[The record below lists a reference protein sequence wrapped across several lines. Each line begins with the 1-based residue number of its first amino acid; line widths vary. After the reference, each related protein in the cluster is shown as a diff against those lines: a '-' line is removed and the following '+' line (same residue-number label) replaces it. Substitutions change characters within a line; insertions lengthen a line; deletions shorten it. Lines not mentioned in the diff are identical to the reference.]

1 MITNRELGLDDY
13 LAMARRQWKL
23 AVIPALICLPLG
35 LLLSFAFR
43 PKYNSQSLVLVED
56 QVVPQG
62 YVKPVVTQDVIPRV
76 VTLEQQVL
84 GRNRLRPM
92 VERLG
97 LARKG
102 KTVADEIEEIRA
114 NVAVIPIQAGVVPTG
129 SSSSSAGTTPASTL
143 ASTSAK
149 KKPTPNGNSTA
160 VVPAFNVSFTT
171 DNARDAQQVCAEI
184 TSMILSENL
193 ASREQVA
200 QSTADFISRQLED
213 AKHTLDAIDVRMAAF
228 KRQHLGQLPSELDSN
243 LKILAGL
250 YSQLEA
256 NTQTLNRAQQDK
268 SYNESLLATQMAAWR
283 STQASEE
290 RQSLQQEI
298 TTLQNQQVTLESRY
312 TDDHPDVIK
321 ARNDIAALKTK
332 LQTADAAET
341 AKLSLSPELEQLR
354 LQVHQYDSLIAQSNE
369 DQKRLQQ
376 QIEAY
381 QRRVALSPEVEQEY
395 AALARDQDS
404 AQKLYSNLLANR
416 SESEMQSE
424 MERQQVGEQMRV
436 LSPASLPDSP
446 SFPNRLLFAAG
457 GLGAGLGI
465 GVAIAFWREL
475 RDKSMRNEADIVA
488 GLELPLLASV
498 PWVDAGKRQGGGV
511 RGGLF
516 PFRQKRAV

>member
-1 MITNRELGLDDY
+1 
-13 LAMARRQWKL
+13 
-23 AVIPALICLPLG
+23 
-35 LLLSFAFR
+35 
-43 PKYNSQSLVLVED
+43 
-56 QVVPQG
+56 
-62 YVKPVVTQDVIPRV
+62 
-76 VTLEQQVL
+76 
-84 GRNRLRPM
+84 
-92 VERLG
+92 
-97 LARKG
+97 
-102 KTVADEIEEIRA
+102 
-114 NVAVIPIQAGVVPTG
+114 
-129 SSSSSAGTTPASTL
+129 
-143 ASTSAK
+143 
-149 KKPTPNGNSTA
+149 
-160 VVPAFNVSFTT
+160 
-171 DNARDAQQVCAEI
+171 
-184 TSMILSENL
+184 
-193 ASREQVA
+193 
-200 QSTADFISRQLED
+200 
-213 AKHTLDAIDVRMAAF
+213 
-228 KRQHLGQLPSELDSN
+228 
-243 LKILAGL
+243 
-250 YSQLEA
+250 
-256 NTQTLNRAQQDK
+256 
-268 SYNESLLATQMAAWR
+268 
-283 STQASEE
+283 
-290 RQSLQQEI
+290 
-298 TTLQNQQVTLESRY
+298 
-312 TDDHPDVIK
+312 
-321 ARNDIAALKTK
+321 LKTK